1 MNFLFPFYMLGALAV
16 AIPILL
22 HFRRQPPQKAVPFST
37 LMFLEQT
44 PVPPKTKRKLEDWLL
59 LALRCLALLLLALMF
74 ARPFLRSV
82 ALSGGSGSTN
92 WCVLIDVSA
101 SMRREGAWPEMEKQL
116 QETLRSIKEE
126 DQVSVVLFDRE
137 PKIVFGFD
145 AWKNTGAGSRKAALA
160 QAIKK
165 IQPGWSGTD
174 LGKALVFASE
184 QLTGLEDAAPK
195 RLVLISDMQEGA
207 ALETL
212 HAGAW
217 PDGVPVTVMPVNA
230 PWQDNLTLSPA
241 SVAAVAEAE
250 PVSTKPDSGSN
261 AVEQLRVRVTNGRD
275 SSIEKFTLSWKTGG
289 EKLESTVPAGGSRI
303 LLAPLRPSS
312 SQEGTLMLQGDKLD
326 FDNQLSVAGSHPRE
340 IKVLAVGKKLTRSE
354 TASPLFYLS
363 RALQPTA
370 TLQPRIIEKEAA
382 DLMEVDVMSSDL
394 IFIFG
399 ETDAAAGNLLRKA
412 LEAGRSM
419 VYVARERDHGDLLN
433 QLCQSSGMLISEAAT
448 KDALFQDLQFDHP
461 LLQGFAESGVR
472 DFTKV
477 RIWKH
482 RLLQLPAS
490 WTDKA
495 QIIARFDD
503 GAVAW
508 AEFPAAKGRIL
519 YLASNWTP
527 SDSQFA
533 VSSKYVPWLY
543 AVVNW
548 AVGDTMEQQGGV
560 VGDPITAS
568 AGSWSGSVPVKTPD
582 GHIVIWDTVAP
593 FTATTEP
600 GIYQIGEGE
609 KARAM
614 AINLASNEGRL
625 APMEITRLKELGVIM
640 GNSLATSGATMASSQ
655 RQMEDYEHELH
666 QKGWKFLLLAAILI
680 LLIET
685 WLAGRLGSRNQ
696 EPAIPT

>member
-1 MNFLFPFYMLGALAV
+1 M

-74 ARPFLRSV
+74 ARPFFRSM
-82 ALSGGSGSTN
+82 ALSSGNSATN
-92 WCVLIDVSA
+92 WCVLMDVSA
-101 SMRREGAWPEMEKQL
+101 SMRREGAWLEMEKQL
-116 QETLRSIKEE
+116 QETLRSVKEE
-126 DQVSVVLFDRE
+126 DQVSVVVFDRE
-137 PKIVFGFD
+137 PKIAFGFE
-145 AWKNTGAGSRKAALA
+145 AWKNTATGSRKAALA

-184 QLTGLEDAAPK
+184 QLTGLDDSAPK
-195 RLVLISDMQEGA
+195 RIVLISDMQEGA
-207 ALETL
+207 ALEAL
-212 HAGAW
+212 HAGSW
-217 PDGVPVTVMPVNA
+217 PEDVSVTLIPVKV

-250 PVSTKPDSGSN
+250 PVSTRNIPVSN

-275 SSIEKFTLSWKTGG
+275 SSTEKFTLSWKTNG

-303 LLAPLRPSS
+303 LLAPSRSS
-312 SQEGTLMLQGDKLD
+312 SNTESTLTLQGDKFD
-326 FDNQLSVAGSHPRE
+326 FDNQLFVASSNPRE
-340 IKVLAVGKKLTRSE
+340 IKVLAVGRKLSRTE

-370 TLQPRIIEKEAA
+370 ALNPLIIEKEATDLKEA
-382 DLMEVDVMSSDL
+382 DVLGSDL
-394 IFIFG
+394 IFVFG
-399 ETDAAAGNLLRKA
+399 ETDEVAGSLLRKA

-419 VYVARERDHGDLLN
+419 IYVAREEDRGSLLN
-433 QLCQSSGMLISEAAT
+433 QLCQTSGMVLSEAST
-448 KDALFQDLQFDHP
+448 KDALLQDLKFEHP
-461 LLQGFAESGVR
+461 LLQGFAEAGVR

-477 RIWKH
+477 RSWKH
-482 RLLQLPAS
+482 RQLQLPAS
-490 WTDKA
+490 LTDKA

-508 AEFPAAKGRIL
+508 AELPAAKGRIL
-519 YLASNWTP
+519 YLANSWIP

-543 AVVNW
+543 ASLNW
-548 AVGDTMEQQGGV
+548 AVGDALEQQGWV
-560 VGDPITAS
+560 VGDAIPAS
-568 AGSWSGSVPVKTPD
+568 VGPWSGSVPVKAPG
-582 GHIVIWDTVAP
+582 GHIVGWDTSAS

-600 GIYQIGEGE
+600 GLYQIGEGE
-609 KARAM
+609 KARSI
-614 AINLASNEGRL
+614 AINLSPNEGKL
-625 APMEITRLKELGVIM
+625 APMEISRLKESGVKM
-640 GNSLATSGATMASSQ
+640 EARLATSEAAVGLSQ

-666 QKGWKFLLLAAILI
+666 QKGWKLLLLAAIVI

-685 WLAGRLGSRNQ
+685 WLAGRLGSRHQ
-696 EPAIPT
+696 EPVIPT